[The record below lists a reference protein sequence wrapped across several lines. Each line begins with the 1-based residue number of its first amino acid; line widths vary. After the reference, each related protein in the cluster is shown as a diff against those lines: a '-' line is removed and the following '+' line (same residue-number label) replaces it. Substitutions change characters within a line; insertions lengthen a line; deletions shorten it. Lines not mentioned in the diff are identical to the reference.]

1 MKWKKMQMD
10 KKQLGQ
16 LAPTTAQWINLHPPM
31 TTRTEVPAP
40 AHAICKVCAINL
52 EMVRDVSIIVSVFL
66 NKELVPRPQPTRFN
80 LTPSSAL
87 QRWSESHTLLE
98 RMPMAVRQPPAR
110 VSLPGEGLPGQKPTD
125 WVSSESEFPFTPFFF
140 LKEKKDLVVTRRSNS
155 FQG

>member
-1 MKWKKMQMD
+1 MD
-10 KKQLGQ
+10 KKQLAQ

-52 EMVRDVSIIVSVFL
+52 EVVRDVSIIVSVFL
-66 NKELVPRPQPTRFN
+66 NKELVPRPRPTQFN
-80 LTPSSAL
+80 LTPSSTL
-87 QRWSESHTLLE
+87 QCWSESHTLLK

-110 VSLPGEGLPGQKPTD
+110 VSLPGEGLPGQNPLIGL
-125 WVSSESEFPFTPFFF
+125 F
-140 LKEKKDLVVTRRSNS
+140 LNLSCFSHSFSLEKKKNLVVTRRSIS